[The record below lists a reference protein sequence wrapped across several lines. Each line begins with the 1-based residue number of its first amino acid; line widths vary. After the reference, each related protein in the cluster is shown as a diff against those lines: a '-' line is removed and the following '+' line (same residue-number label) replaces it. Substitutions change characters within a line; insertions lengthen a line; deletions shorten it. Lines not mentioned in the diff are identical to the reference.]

1 MSRFMAVVQRAITN
15 PILRSNLVFSLS
27 ASAMGVTNYLLS
39 TMLARRLPPGDF
51 SQVGVT
57 LNIIAPLQPLAA
69 AIGVAIVR
77 SAAENRVHGT
87 RETTDAIQRTL
98 LRGIV
103 VIHLMLFAAMLV
115 FHEQIS
121 RFFRLTH
128 PSLLYLALAISAVA
142 FCFGLF
148 QAALQERGQYGRLS
162 LLYFS
167 ESVFRLVGGVLV
179 IILGYGVPAVVV
191 IYLVSAGLIL
201 IPLPRPNSLWSGT
214 QAHWDRLRPVMRD
227 VGALTLS
234 NLGVALLISID
245 VALCRTFL
253 DPVAADRYVALAAVA
268 KFFLSVTGWA
278 GAIAFRHLVEAR
290 QQGEGGMRAITASF
304 GTIIGLGIPF
314 IALCAVGGPAII
326 GFAFGAPF
334 RASGAVLWITAVS
347 AVAVSLLQLVIAY
360 FNAVQWRWYL
370 PVFVIGSMFT
380 VAALP
385 LAGHTLRG
393 YVIVYAAGAT
403 TLVLLLFALMIMHM
417 NRDTDTNTGMGTKT
431 RGSTPVPLPITEV
444 VRL

>member
-1 MSRFMAVVQRAITN
+1 VSRLLAVGWRAITN
-15 PILRSNLVFSLS
+15 PILRSNFVFFLS
-27 ASAMGVTNYLLS
+27 AGAMGITNYLLS

-51 SQVGVT
+51 SQIGVT

-77 SAAENRVHGT
+77 SATENRVLGT
-87 RETTDAIQRTL
+87 REITDAIQRTL
-98 LRGIV
+98 LRGII
-103 VIHLMLFAAMLV
+103 VIHLVLSIAMLV
-115 FHEQIS
+115 LHEQVS
-121 RFFRLTH
+121 AFFRLTH
-128 PSLLYLALAISAVA
+128 PSLPYLALTISAVA

-167 ESVFRLVGGVLV
+167 ESVFRLVGGFLV
-179 IILGYGVPAVVV
+179 ITLGFGVPAVIV
-191 IYLVSAGLIL
+191 IYLVSAVLIL
-201 IPLPRPNSLWSGT
+201 IPLPRPNSLWNGM
-214 QAHWDRLRPVMRD
+214 QVNWERLRPVMRD
-227 VGALTLS
+227 IGALTLS
-234 NLGVALLISID
+234 NLGIALLISID

-253 DPVAADRYVALAAVA
+253 DPITADRYVALAAVA
-268 KFFLSVTGWA
+268 KFFLSMTGWA

-290 QQGEGGMRAITASF
+290 QQGEGGTRAIVLSF

-334 RASGAVLWITAVS
+334 RASGEVLWITAVS

-370 PVFVIGSMFT
+370 PVFILGSACT

-385 LAGHTLRG
+385 LVGHNLHG
-393 YVIVYAAGAT
+393 YAVVYAVGT
-403 TLVLLLFALMIMHM
+403 TALVLVLFALMIVHI
-417 NRDTDTNTGMGTKT
+417 NRDADTET
-431 RGSTPVPLPITEV
+431 RSSTSVPLTEA
-444 VRL
+444 RNF